1 MKKSLLILTMIAFI
15 NGINA
20 QGNSSVAVANPNV
33 EGLYATPSICAKIL
47 RLELSK
53 LNKYSVYDAFDME
66 EVYDED
72 SNYRS
77 NCLSKSCLVE
87 FGKKLGADYML
98 TGSYDLLANK
108 IVITLKMIDVKNST
122 IYKSGLREFTN
133 QEKELQRM
141 TEIVLKEMHGVPTD
155 KELVDRLKFDN
166 DIIMKS
172 NVGKVSNSGPR
183 IGVGFMTGSFYE
195 FATRS
200 KAQGGLDIVPAV
212 SMIGYQLEAQYVGTD
227 NFSALAEFILN
238 VNGLEQGKFLPTLSI
253 LNGFRFGSAGWEFAF
268 GPGFTLSKTSNGFF
282 DTEGHYGNAGHY
294 YSVEEYSFPPSDWEA
309 HVAAHNNDPNNTDM
323 LSYDDYLT
331 KNYVIEETLDD
342 RASVKGAFM
351 FVMAFG
357 RTFRAGALNIP
368 VNIFYS
374 SRQGGGIAGI
384 NVGFNVTK
392 KKTTLI
398 TGM

>member
-1 MKKSLLILTMIAFI
+1 MKKSLLILIATAII

-20 QGNSSVAVANPNV
+20 QGNSVAVANPNV

-47 RLELSK
+47 QLELSK
-53 LNKYSVYDAFDME
+53 LNQYSVFDAFDME
-66 EVYDED
+66 EVYQRD
-72 SNYRS
+72 SSYRN
-77 NCLSKSCLVE
+77 NCLSKSCLVA
-87 FGKKLGADYML
+87 FGKELDADYML

-108 IVITLKMIDVKNST
+108 IVITLKMIDVKNNSM
-122 IYKSGLREFTN
+122 YKSGLREFTN

-141 TEIVLKEMHGVPTD
+141 TEVVLKEMLGMPVNS
-155 KELVDRLKFDN
+155 ELVDQLKFDN
-166 DIIMKS
+166 DIITKS

-183 IGVGFMTGSFYE
+183 VGVGFMTGDFYE

-200 KAQGGLDIVPAV
+200 KAQGGMDIVPAI

-253 LNGFRFGSAGWEFAF
+253 LNGFRFGKAGWEFAF
-268 GPGFTLSKTSNGFF
+268 GPGFTLTRTSNGFF
-282 DTEGHYGNAGHY
+282 DTQGAYGIKDQY
-294 YSVEEYSFPPSDWEA
+294 YSVSGWDSDW
-309 HVAAHNNDPNNTDM
+309 NNYISSNNIAP
-323 LSYDDYLT
+323 DDYTNLG
-331 KNYVIEETLDD
+331 YGLEETLDE
-342 RASVKGAFM
+342 RADVKGAFM

-368 VNIFYS
+368 VNVFYS
-374 SRQGGGIAGI
+374 SRGKGGIAGI

-392 KKTTLI
+392 SKSTVG
-398 TGM
+398 TGI

>member
-1 MKKSLLILTMIAFI
+1 MNKVILAILLLSNI
-15 NGINA
+15 NLINA

-72 SNYRS
+72 SNFRS

-87 FGKKLGADYML
+87 FGEKLGTDYML

-108 IVITLKMIDVKNST
+108 IVISLKIIDVKNST

-141 TEIVLKEMHGVPTD
+141 TEIVIKEMHGVPTD

-183 IGVGFMTGSFYE
+183 IGVGIMTGSFYE

-268 GPGFTLSKTSNGFF
+268 GPGFTLSKTSDGFF
-282 DTEGHYGNAGHY
+282 DTENHYGKGSGAY
-294 YSVEEYSFPPSDWEA
+294 ISSDDW
-309 HVAAHNNDPNNTDM
+309 HSDYVQSQGYAANDYENFG
-323 LSYDDYLT
+323 YLM
-331 KNYVIEETLDD
+331 EETLDD

-392 KKTTLI
+392 KKTTL
-398 TGM
+398 TSGL

>member
-1 MKKSLLILTMIAFI
+1 MKKSLLILTMLAFI

-87 FGKKLGADYML
+87 FGKKLEADYMIA
-98 TGSYDLLANK
+98 GSFDLLANK

-141 TEIVLKEMHGVPTD
+141 TEVVLKEMLGNPVE

-166 DIIMKS
+166 DIITKS

-183 IGVGFMTGSFYE
+183 VGVGVMTGSFYE
-195 FATRS
+195 YANRS
-200 KAQGGLDIVPAV
+200 KAQGGLDIFPAV

-238 VNGLEQGKFLPTLSI
+238 VNGLEQGKFIPTLSI
-253 LNGFRFGSAGWEFAF
+253 LNGFRFGKAGWEFAF
-268 GPGFTLSKTSNGFF
+268 GPGFTLTKTSTGAFLGDDKVYTTNNEWADDWASQHVWDQSSGI
-282 DTEGHYGNAGHY
+282 
-294 YSVEEYSFPPSDWEA
+294 SEYQSLQAHMQDGAYTDVLDNMEA
-309 HVAAHNNDPNNTDM
+309 
-323 LSYDDYLT
+323 
-331 KNYVIEETLDD
+331 TLDD
-342 RASVKGAFM
+342 RADIKGAFM

-374 SRQGGGIAGI
+374 SRGKGGIAGI

-392 KKTTLI
+392 SKTTL
-398 TGM
+398 TPGF

>member
-1 MKKSLLILTMIAFI
+1 MKKTLLILITIAFV

-20 QGNSSVAVANPNV
+20 QSNSSVAVANPNV
-33 EGLYATPSICAKIL
+33 EGLYATPSICAKII

-66 EVYDED
+66 EVYAQD
-72 SNYRS
+72 SSYRN
-77 NCLSKSCLVE
+77 NCLSKSCLIE
-87 FGKKLGADYML
+87 FGNKLKADYMI

-108 IVITLKMIDVKNST
+108 IVITLKMIDVKNGT

-141 TEIVLKEMHGVPTD
+141 TEIVMKEMFSVPVNN
-155 KELVDRLKFDN
+155 ELVDRLKFDN

-183 IGVGFMTGSFYE
+183 VGVGVMTGSFYE
-195 FATRS
+195 YANRS
-200 KAQGGLDIVPAV
+200 TQQGGLDIFPAV

-238 VNGLEQGKFLPTLSI
+238 VNGLEQGKFIPTLSI
-253 LNGFRFGSAGWEFAF
+253 LNGFRFGNAGWEFAF
-268 GPGFTLSKTSNGFF
+268 GPGFTLTKTSTGTFVN
-282 DTEGHYGNAGHY
+282 DVYTT
-294 YSVEEYSFPPSDWEA
+294 
-309 HVAAHNNDPNNTDM
+309 NNEWDDIWSSQWDPNSSTYNEHMQAPGYTDVVDQM
-323 LSYDDYLT
+323 
-331 KNYVIEETLDD
+331 EETLDD
-342 RASVKGAFM
+342 RADVKGAFM

-368 VNIFYS
+368 VNVFYS

-392 KKTTLI
+392 SKSTIGSGL
-398 TGM
+398 